1 MATRPLLQSGTVL
14 VLTVWVLGLTI
25 LGVYTFGLGRHHTFF
40 QNSLWSTTLL
50 SIGFFAFVTTGLYR
64 GVKLRNTMGSL
75 ADKLPFRAKKGKDQ
89 GNSSF
94 IEGTDIFTSFPSSG
108 GSNASS
114 SIPSDASSSCGGFEL
129 GDLGEAEG
137 CGAILLGILAW
148 SVAGLVLAFVLWF
161 FGEVLLVAVGMF
173 MAMLYWIFYRAL
185 RLVFRH
191 SPQTRGHFFKSVRYG
206 LVYTFLYNSWI
217 YGIFLLLAYLQ
228 S

>member
-1 MATRPLLQSGTVL
+1 M
-14 VLTVWVLGLTI
+14 
-25 LGVYTFGLGRHHTFF
+25 
-40 QNSLWSTTLL
+40 
-50 SIGFFAFVTTGLYR
+50 
-64 GVKLRNTMGSL
+64 
-75 ADKLPFRAKKGKDQ
+75 
-89 GNSSF
+89 
-94 IEGTDIFTSFPSSG
+94 
-108 GSNASS
+108 
-114 SIPSDASSSCGGFEL
+114 